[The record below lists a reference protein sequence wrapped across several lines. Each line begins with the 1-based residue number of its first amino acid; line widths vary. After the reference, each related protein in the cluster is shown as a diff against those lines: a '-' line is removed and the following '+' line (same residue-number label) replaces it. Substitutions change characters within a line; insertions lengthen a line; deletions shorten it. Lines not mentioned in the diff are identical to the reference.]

1 MNFFPRPLKKDNIE
15 FMTQTPSIPPDIK
28 TDATPEV
35 EYRAAADDFMALE
48 APAEGEDEEDDES
61 GDGKEEGKGG
71 GGRKPKSL
79 KDYEVTIDRALFD
92 FAVDDTL
99 EPLEALLDII
109 GKLKLAAPSEIIKG
123 SSMMGPEHPEIA
135 LRELG
140 LHTLKLDA
148 KNIADPDLL
157 KKLDQKQRELRQ
169 RENIPHPDDVLL
181 QGDGQSSAG
190 GIAAAAIGLVAAT
203 MADTEKPQER
213 SRQRHEEN
221 KFEKRQE
228 RAAVE
233 AEAGACAD
241 DLMTPAS
248 EPDLSDIV
256 DMFDMD
262 DDLQFDK
269 PEDLPAFADSLDR
282 DNRGLYAS
290 GPTDLTS
297 LTGFFNY
304 LSSQL
309 QAPVERVDLATD
321 MRFDRQEPVLPVS
334 QLDI

>member
-1 MNFFPRPLKKDNIE
+1 
-15 FMTQTPSIPPDIK
+15 MTQSSTPPSDVKTPDMLDTEYHSVADEFVAI
-28 TDATPEV
+28 EV
-35 EYRAAADDFMALE
+35 AQDDDDE
-48 APAEGEDEEDDES
+48 EEDESE
-61 GDGKEEGKGG
+61 GGEGKGG
-71 GGRKPKSL
+71 SGRQRKSL
-79 KDYEVTIDRALFD
+79 KDYEVTVDRALFD
-92 FAVDDTL
+92 FSAAEGL
-99 EPLEALLDII
+99 EPLEALLDIM

-123 SSMMGPEHPEIA
+123 SSMMGPEHPDIA

-181 QGDGQSSAG
+181 QGDGRSSAG
-190 GIAAAAIGLVAAT
+190 GIAAAAIGLVATT
-203 MADTEKPQER
+203 MADTEKPQDR
-213 SRQRHEEN
+213 ARQKRDDA

-228 RAAVE
+228 RE
-233 AEAGACAD
+233 ARPEPTEGTFEAGAYND

-256 DMFDMD
+256 DMFD

-269 PEDLPAFADSLDR
+269 PEDLPSFADTLNMQD
-282 DNRGLYAS
+282 RGLYTSA
-290 GPTDLTS
+290 PTDLTA

-304 LSSQL
+304 LSSQV
-309 QAPVERVDLATD
+309 QAPVERVDLETN
-321 MRFDRQEPVLPVS
+321 MRFERQEPVLPVS

>member
-1 MNFFPRPLKKDNIE
+1 
-15 FMTQTPSIPPDIK
+15 MTQSSIPPSSLNPVDSVQ
-28 TDATPEV
+28 T
-35 EYRAAADDFMALE
+35 EYHAAADEFVALE
-48 APAEGEDEEDDES
+48 TPTDESDSEEEGESEG
-61 GDGKEEGKGG
+61 GDGKGG
-71 GGRKPKSL
+71 GGRTRKSL

-92 FAVDDTL
+92 FSAEEGL
-99 EPLEALLDII
+99 EPLAALLDIM

-123 SSMMGPEHPEIA
+123 SSMMGPEHPDIA

-169 RENIPHPDDVLL
+169 RENIPHPDDGLL
-181 QGDGQSSAG
+181 QGEGRASAG
-190 GIAAAAIGLVAAT
+190 GAIAAIGLVAAT

-213 SRQRHEEN
+213 ARQKRDDA

-228 RAAVE
+228 REVAAKPADGTFE
-233 AEAGACAD
+233 AEAYSD

-256 DMFDMD
+256 EMFD

-269 PEDLPAFADSLDR
+269 PEDLPPFADSLNMRDR
-282 DNRGLYAS
+282 GTYAS
-290 GPTDLTS
+290 GPSDLTA

-309 QAPVERVDLATD
+309 QAPVERVDLSTD
-321 MRFDRQEPVLPVS
+321 MRFERQEPVLPVS
-334 QLDI
+334 QLDL